1 MYFYGASGHAK
12 VAIEIAEELKIPVE
26 GLFDDNNT
34 IGRLLN
40 YPVLSPTDILN
51 SMEMFI
57 SIGNNKLRYFIANK
71 VKAKYVTL
79 VHPNSTLSS
88 RTSIGEGTVIM
99 AGTIVQSDAFIGN
112 HVILNTACTIDH
124 ECTIANFSHI
134 SPNSTLCGNVHIG
147 EGTWIGAGSII
158 LPGVKVGK
166 WSVVGAGSVVDKDI
180 PDNCLALG
188 NRCKIIKYYNE

>member
-12 VAIEIAEELKIPVE
+12 VAIEIAEELKIPIE
-26 GLFDDNNT
+26 GLFDDNNA
-34 IGRLLN
+34 IRRLLN
-40 YPVLSPTDILN
+40 YPVLSPINILN
-51 SMEMFI
+51 SMEILI
-57 SIGNNKLRYFIANK
+57 SIGNNKLRHSIANK
-71 VKAKYVTL
+71 VEAKYVTL
-79 VHPNSTLSS
+79 VHPKSTLSS

-99 AGTIVQSDAFIGN
+99 AGTIVQSDANIGN

-147 EGTWIGAGSII
+147 EGTWIGAGSTV